1 MLGNFLFCDSR
12 QKAVELKNKLAKRAA
27 DDNNKIESSVLA
39 IISKVKKLGDEA
51 LISYTRE
58 FDCPNFSKEML
69 LVSPNEITAAQK
81 NVSPDFLETVHEAAD
96 NIRRFHLRQ
105 KEKSWIDTQEN
116 GTVLGQLVRPVE
128 RVGLYVPGGK
138 GGTTP
143 LISSLLMTAIP
154 AQVAGVNEITVCSP
168 PRQNGEISPY
178 ILAAAGMLGISTI
191 YRLGGAWAIAA
202 LALGTQTISSVDVI
216 AGPGNLFVATAKR
229 LLAGTVGIDM
239 LAGPSEIAI
248 IADQSANPSWLAADL
263 LSQAEHDPYASSI
276 LISDSPEILDATAK
290 ELIQQLKTL
299 PRAELAKKSLQDWG
313 FLVKVPTIS
322 HALKLTNLLAPEHL
336 ELCLAEPWNFVG
348 QVKNAGAV
356 FLGHFS
362 PEPIG
367 DYFAGPNHVLPTLGN
382 ARFASALGVSTFCK
396 KTNLISTNADFL
408 QTFGTKIAGFA
419 RLESLEAHAR
429 SIETRLQ
436 NN

>member
-1 MLGNFLFCDSR
+1 MLGNFLFCNS
-12 QKAVELKNKLAKRAA
+12 AELALEFKNKLAKRATNA
-27 DDNNKIESSVLA
+27 GDQIESSVLA
-39 IISKVKKLGDEA
+39 IIKKVQELGDDA
-51 LISYTRE
+51 LVSYTRE
-58 FDCPNFSKEML
+58 FDCPNFSKSML
-69 LVSPNEITAAQK
+69 AVSKDEIAAAQK
-81 NVSPDFLETVHEAAD
+81 TVSPDFLKTIHEAAN

-105 KEKSWIDTQEN
+105 KENSWIDTQKN
-116 GTVLGQLVRPVE
+116 GTVLGQLVTPVE

-154 AQVAGVNEITVCSP
+154 AQVAGVNDIAVCSP
-168 PRQNGEISPY
+168 PQQNGKISPY
-178 ILAAAGMLGISTI
+178 ILAAAGMLGITKI

-202 LALGTQTISSVDVI
+202 LAHGTKTVSPVDVI

-229 LLAGTVGIDM
+229 LLSGTVGIDI

-248 IADQSANPSWLAADL
+248 IADSSASPSWLAADL
-263 LSQAEHDPYASSI
+263 LSQAEHDPHASSI
-276 LISDSPEILDATAK
+276 LISDSQEILDKTAK
-290 ELIQQLKTL
+290 ELTLQLETL

-313 FLVKVPTIS
+313 FLVKVPTIEDG
-322 HALKLTNLLAPEHL
+322 LKLTNLLAPEHL
-336 ELCLAEPWNFVG
+336 ELCLANPWDFVG

-362 PEPIG
+362 PEPVG

-396 KTNLISTNADFL
+396 KTSLIGVSADFL
-408 QTFGTKIAGFA
+408 HIFGEKIATFA

-429 SIETRLQ
+429 SIESRLQ
-436 NN
+436 HK